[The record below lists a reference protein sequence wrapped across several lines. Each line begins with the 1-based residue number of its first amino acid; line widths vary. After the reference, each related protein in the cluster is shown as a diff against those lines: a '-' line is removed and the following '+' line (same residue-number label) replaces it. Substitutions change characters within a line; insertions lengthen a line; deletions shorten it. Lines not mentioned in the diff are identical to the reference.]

1 MTDGDSPNAGTA
13 QLETVEAPP
22 GVEIV
27 LRPDVIARCPVGDGI
42 DRYDVEVRI
51 LSEGRSVECHSL
63 QKYLDTF
70 VDREASQE
78 VVTGEIY
85 DALTAAL
92 PDARVHVETS
102 GEHANI
108 PTEVVGR

>member
-1 MTDGDSPNAGTA
+1 MTDDSPNAEVC
-13 QLETVEAPP
+13 QLETVDAPP

-27 LRPDVIARCPVGDGI
+27 LTTDVVARCPVGDGI

-51 LSEGRSVECHSL
+51 LSDGATVECQSL
-63 QKYLDTF
+63 QDYLDTF
-70 VDREASQE
+70 VDVEASQE
-78 VVTGEIY
+78 VVTGEIA
-85 DALTAAL
+85 DALNEAL

-102 GEHANI
+102 GEHAGI